1 MRTLPTFATL
11 LLGLAVVFWA
21 PAAKAHCPHGNDE
34 NHSHCDGGE
43 PPQEEAKPAVV
54 RDSNGNLVGIYIAGP
69 GTFAMYKGNPSDSLY
84 FETHPFVAIAV
95 TPFEYAWATSVTV
108 YTSGPLCT
116 GTAYATPAKVFD
128 LVIVS
133 VVGDDFF
140 GPTMY
145 VPTDVSL

>member
-21 PAAKAHCPHGNDE
+21 PVAKAHCPHGNDE

-54 RDSNGNLVGIYIAGP
+54 RDSNGKLVGISL
-69 GTFAMYKGNPSDSLY
+69 GTVGGIDILAMYKGNPSDNLY

-95 TPFEYAWATSVTV
+95 
-108 YTSGPLCT
+108 
-116 GTAYATPAKVFD
+116 
-128 LVIVS
+128 
-133 VVGDDFF
+133 
-140 GPTMY
+140 
-145 VPTDVSL
+145 